1 MSIVTHPSFSQI
13 DVYKIKVSL
22 YHKGVFFILPF
33 FSISARVTDAPRGKD
48 PNCMLPVDRGSC
60 SNMTIMYHYDPSISD
75 CRPFRWYGCTGNANR
90 FSSGQECR
98 SKCWDRYN
106 VIPTRGPVY
115 PTERPR
121 VTSRPTYPTE
131 RPPVTTRRPIYPT
144 EGPRVTTTREYT
156 VSKFICFKK
165 SILQVNK

>member
-1 MSIVTHPSFSQI
+1 
-13 DVYKIKVSL
+13 
-22 YHKGVFFILPF
+22 
-33 FSISARVTDAPRGKD
+33 
-48 PNCMLPVDRGSC
+48 MLPMDQGSC
-60 SNMTIMYHYDPSISD
+60 NNMTVMYYYDPSISD

-98 SKCWDRYN
+98 SRCLDRYN

-115 PTERPR
+115 PTERPP
-121 VTSRPTYPTE
+121 VTRRPTYPTE

-156 VSKFICFKK
+156 ISKCIPVCFKNPYYK
-165 SILQVNK
+165 LTNRYNMLWIGRDI